1 MSEDIYR
8 KLAER
13 LDSLPNAFPA
23 TESGVELR
31 LLAMIYE
38 PEEAELAAVMRLEW
52 EPAPVIAERAG
63 VDPKVAYRRLKT
75 MARRGLIY
83 AGRRDRQLSF
93 GIMPFAV
100 GVYEEQLP
108 RLDRE
113 LAEVFEEYFQE
124 IHGGLGVYGPAL
136 NRVIPVAESV
146 SAGVEV
152 YPYEHATGL
161 IENAKAWGV
170 RDCICRTQQKLVG
183 KGCDRPVENCLVFA
197 PVEGIFDNS
206 KTSRAISKDD
216 ALRILRE
223 AEDAGLVH
231 SPGNFQ
237 DGNYYICNCCT
248 CCCAVLRNVSEF
260 SIPAAIASSDFVAVV
275 DADTCIG
282 CGDCL
287 ERCQFGALVVSDAE
301 CVAVV
306 DPGRCVGCGLCTT
319 VCPTESLQME
329 RRPEGD
335 IPPPPADFEAWM
347 VERSK
352 ERGLAEVL

>member
-8 KLAER
+8 RLAKR
-13 LDSLPNAFPA
+13 LDSIPNGFPA
-23 TESGVELR
+23 TESGSELR

-52 EPAPVIAERAG
+52 EPAPVIAARAG
-63 VDPKVAYRRLKT
+63 VDPKVAYRRLKA
-75 MARRGLIY
+75 MARGGLLY
-83 AGRRDRQLSF
+83 AGRKDRQLAF
-93 GIMPFAV
+93 GLMPFAV

-108 RLDRE
+108 RMDRE

-124 IHGGLGVYGPAL
+124 MDGGLGMYGPAL

-146 SAGVEV
+146 PAGVEV
-152 YPYEHATGL
+152 YHYEDAVGL
-161 IENAKAWGV
+161 LVDAKAWGV
-170 RDCICRTQQKLVG
+170 RNCICRVQQKLVG
-183 KGCDRPVENCLVFA
+183 KGCDRPVENCLVLA
-197 PVEGIFDNS
+197 PVEGVFDLS
-206 KTSRAISKDD
+206 KTTRAITKEQS
-216 ALRILRE
+216 LRILRE

-260 SIPAAIASSDFVAVV
+260 SVPAAIASSDFVAVV
-275 DADTCIG
+275 DTDTCAG

-287 ERCQFGALVVSDAE
+287 ERCQFGALIVSDSE
-301 CVAVV
+301 GVCVV
-306 DPGRCVGCGLCTT
+306 DPGRCVGCGLCTV
-319 VCPTESLQME
+319 VCPTESLHME
-329 RRPEGD
+329 RRPEGE

-347 VERSK
+347 DERAR
-352 ERGLAEVL
+352 ERGLTERA